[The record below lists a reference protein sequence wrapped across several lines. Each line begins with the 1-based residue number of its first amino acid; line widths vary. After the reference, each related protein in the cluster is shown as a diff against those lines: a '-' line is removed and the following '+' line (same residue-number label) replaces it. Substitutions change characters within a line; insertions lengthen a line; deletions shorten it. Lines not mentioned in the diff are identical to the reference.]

1 MHARRPIA
9 LMTMSLVAT
18 VHPVRSLLLLLVPQP
33 LHRRSFT
40 QTVSRS
46 MAAPG
51 VDVAPADAI
60 RRALADPSVTL
71 VDARSVGEIEQYG
84 YYNNNDSTPAAHRWV
99 HAEATPQ
106 NAPLLQVAAAA
117 LLPDKEAPVV
127 IYCASG
133 IRATTC
139 KNVLEQ
145 QGYTNVLNAGGLADL
160 KQAVMEE

>member
-1 MHARRPIA
+1 
-9 LMTMSLVAT
+9 
-18 VHPVRSLLLLLVPQP
+18 
-33 LHRRSFT
+33 
-40 QTVSRS
+40 

-60 RRALADPSVTL
+60 RRALADPSTTL
-71 VDARSVGEIEQYG
+71 VDARSVGEIEQHG
-84 YYNNNDSTPAAHRWV
+84 YYSNNNNNAHHRWV